1 LFLPSFIIKKAKKKI
16 QPLSISPMLLLR
28 FFLLLNL
35 TFIVV
40 GQGYI
45 VAIRLQLVKT
55 QQQLD
60 LI

>member
-1 LFLPSFIIKKAKKKI
+1 
-16 QPLSISPMLLLR
+16 
-28 FFLLLNL
+28 LLNL